1 MQNIISNKDNRNRI
15 RKDTLSETRRL
26 QQQQQQWQQQR
37 VAQMSL
43 PEKVS
48 FVRRSSDRELQTQY
62 FSALRTEL
70 TTPGNPNYNPYFS
83 STRGT
88 MTDVLDFFGLDSLD
102 DNWFQANSNLQN
114 FAPRTAAGNLSTAGQ
129 KNWTQ
134 DQWAGYYYVKA
145 LDARETTRQAQSEW
159 ADMLG
164 KLQKNFQNYSAIYG
178 RNMTLDEF
186 LQSANTDDYST
197 LRAMD
202 ESRSFGVDGYS
213 EMLELIS
220 PVAYSQDALVGAYY
234 ALTRGETLDA
244 NRNYFEDAVGYYT
257 DGRRA
262 QQQNAQEH
270 KYSWQGT
277 LSGYTPQYLQHM
289 RDNIRLNG
297 TTAELQAFDYEAYGA
312 QPRMASLAEETS
324 YFPETV
330 YDDTF
335 FEKYGSA
342 MQPYLEQ
349 MKDRYGEIQAPK
361 SDDDWTYHAAWEF
374 YQLQQADEE
383 TRKIEAEFETLK
395 ERIMKAQFET
405 PQQAAGLVELWLDED
420 GFEELKDYY
429 EGGARTLREIYLSD
443 ESILGMAQ
451 AKLAGE
457 DITQN
462 AGDYALYSRRS
473 EINAL
478 NELYRAAQSSEAIE
492 RAASGDAAGVQAVLA
507 GNAEANVDLS
517 AIKSEAWQ
525 NSINTHVNLNRE
537 KYEALFGKD
546 FTLYQAASVD
556 NTLREMV
563 EATGIEYVESDLYLN
578 GALSAYVDNAILNMQ
593 DTPYAEGGALSDYSL
608 PYISQVAQFVFE
620 NADTIDAEK
629 LKYDA
634 AAYLNAAGYAQSAG
648 MQPEQIAQFAVSYA
662 AMQKMVGDALSGETM
677 EHEMLDATR
686 TLVAALG
693 DFSAFQN
700 LADSFGGYVPL
711 LQKTTALLNADDTAF
726 DSPVSDQQLSEF
738 VAGLLTSQAGISGDP
753 AYDAMGSQILHDVQ
767 GGIITMED
775 VRSALLEDDEQAQVY
790 QEYRVASGDLDAM
803 KAEIE
808 SLQAEHTALREKYE
822 GIRVSFGPRDRGKEW
837 QEFGQALNADERR
850 IEIEDELAGLQ
861 SRYYSALTMQSDFS
875 SIAEST
881 RATMGEEA
889 LAAID
894 GYGQMTETERD
905 VVAYLFGTQGEEAAR
920 QFGEY
925 MQQTTLYRESAVRA
939 AELQDTNIF
948 NRAMYVAGG
957 QLVRMW
963 NNLRDATTG
972 TNTPIAQAEMLSS
985 QLVENA
991 EGLFDTA
998 VMNVTST
1005 VTNILPSTLIG
1016 LVATP
1021 IGGAIVLGVNSYADA
1036 RRSAIQDGYT
1046 RMQASNY
1053 GVLTGM
1059 AEGAVSYALGGISAL
1074 GGKITGNALS
1084 KMVSKMSN
1092 GFLRFAVQWPGRMA
1106 SEGLEEFIQNG
1117 VNTVFRNVALGE
1129 ENSINPFTEEGWNSF
1144 LWGAVTSGIL
1154 ELPGAISS
1162 ARHPV
1167 QYETREVT
1175 TKHEAD
1181 VTTAEVISGVGEDV
1195 RRTMETDG
1203 APVGETDTIPVMPD
1217 YNVGNALIDVTIG
1230 DMRGYIGD
1238 IAQAYHYL
1246 DESRATDEAIASAAD
1261 GIMRTLSSINAQDV
1275 TLDGILAR
1283 KTEMENII
1291 ASLNGI
1297 LNNFPEGSYAR
1308 ANIQGAINH
1317 LTSWADRLVNVQSVR
1332 DSYLDGEIPTGQELR
1347 QALVDVFGEMPARQE
1362 GESQISSA
1370 AQNVRDFVA
1379 RTQGVMTQ
1387 ARNRA
1392 AENIF
1397 SEARRAQYE
1406 ESNRMAAQREHLRVE
1421 ALQSQMENLQGEIQR
1436 LDANLRDLYATAL
1449 QKGIPTDSGD
1459 TAQIIF
1465 NIKQEQSRAQGNYAR
1480 LAQQLAEEQ
1489 KRYEQFVQAQ
1499 TVQTRQNLNNDRDQ
1513 FRQSLQEQQAQTQ
1526 AEAQNAAQGVSRPA
1540 LEQSDVQTQK
1550 NEARAKIEANQTV
1563 VDAWQALTD
1572 ATGNMRQDGMTAQ
1585 ALRSLLY
1592 KEAIAQ
1598 LDGEML
1604 SATRRKDRAA
1614 LLELKKQ
1621 RDAIYAMRD
1630 ADAQIADGGADAT
1643 LEDMLDAAYREIGG
1657 SESYFNFAY
1666 RMGGANLILE
1676 YFDKWHALQ
1685 DSGKTATGIAQ
1696 NFLAK
1701 AANFYKRRY
1710 SVLSKRYAQ
1719 EHGIDALSLQR
1730 QLEIDATINP
1740 GPIAE
1745 GATAAQRNRRR
1756 GWLNE
1761 TVYREPRPYDRADLL
1776 AQRAMEIDYSDE
1788 AGVASLMREITELNN
1803 SVTDE
1808 TLIRQLNQLQQTVA
1822 FTLASERISGMD
1834 TRAGL
1839 LEAGR
1844 LLNSTGDARY
1854 GELFWDLFDTAY
1866 ADSGVQTR
1874 LDALSELVH
1883 SEPADSEFYRMLTQ
1897 RMLEMTG
1904 LTSSEAALVV
1914 DETLAQEAQDDT
1926 PLVDIAAEEFARPA
1940 EAPTEADAPSQT
1952 EPATET
1958 PKDTG
1963 SEAESQRPTQQQPA
1977 QEFTDEVRQAL
1988 DEAGDADTKA
1998 VIEAAQMSAEYEAR
2012 IDALNDQLKAV
2023 RKQRKSVY
2031 NERSGVIKRGKK
2043 MTEQAQMQENARQ
2056 QDALTEQIHA
2066 FDEQASKLEGEIQRY
2081 KKLNAQEEKKLDAAI
2096 VKFLQGE
2103 EVHNIYKLIRAARDS
2118 QSPVDMYEVNKA
2130 FIANSFEQVRAKLP
2144 QLKEAIRKYSRDG
2157 QLSTLTLEQAAEVLK
2172 TVIDEDT
2179 MRKYKQVG
2187 KALHGVYK
2195 RSQQR
2200 VAVLKAELDQI
2211 RTDLHNATDEAE
2223 IDRLNTQY
2231 GKMRRT
2237 IDALE
2242 TTAEITYNASTL
2254 YFQHGADSILEGL
2267 TGQNGSAYPQQV
2279 LDVVN
2284 AIINEELATR
2294 KRGGAR
2300 LKAIRLFSDPNRVI
2314 ESAARDYAPL
2324 LKALYTGN
2332 IQQANA
2338 QIARRRAAIN
2348 QRLRDAGLTR
2358 GNSEIV
2364 ARYMETADASLL
2376 DGYSKADRDAIVR
2389 VATEAR
2395 AVLDEL
2401 WDENN
2406 AIRKKNGW
2414 GELKGRQNY
2423 YHHFVEGNNKIL
2435 SELGLDFSDNDL
2447 PIAIVGQT
2455 YDTSPVR
2462 QYAGFEKA
2470 RTGSDTVFDL
2480 EKSMDRY
2487 LPVILNNIYTTD
2499 TIVRLK
2505 QFGQGLEFLQ
2515 KYHKMKGDAET
2526 RGFRTGPLE
2535 TIKTWAGEL
2544 QNTLAAKKSV
2554 FDRPI
2559 ENALGRKGYGVL
2571 NAIQRFRSL
2580 AMTYGN
2586 VNIAVSNMLSLVKPI
2601 AFGGR
2606 YGVGVMIKTAFDP
2619 IVSALRGDFAG
2630 YKARMADFENR
2641 SAFLTSRFGGE
2652 PLYTSAMEKIV
2663 SAGYAPSRATDRI
2676 TSNIV
2681 VRTFYEKA
2689 LAQGYEPAAA
2699 MQQADSMAMR
2709 LMASN
2714 VRGEGG
2720 QIYSSK
2726 FGGIVFQFTREA
2738 MNDFISFFHDMPR
2751 MNRKDA
2757 IWAAVSTLTLNAI
2770 YNAIRQDDSAIDPVG
2785 TLIRALEDTE
2795 DEEELD
2801 KRLWAIAGAVG
2812 ENLFPISPQFRGE
2825 IPFMSAIYDLIESP
2839 SAIEAV
2845 GVILENF
2852 TPGAAAGK
2860 RLISGIQTMQQGYAT
2875 TASGNIRFPVA
2886 QNAIN
2891 WVSVPLLGVWKT
2903 GEAREY
2909 SGERYLSESDSA
2921 WMREMMETGMDAF
2934 EAYDVLRQ
2942 NRALNAVKKSDYDT
2956 EEAYEAAKAE
2966 ARAATTTPKMPTWA
2980 MQMRNDS
2987 AMQNAIAVWRES
2999 GLSVLPKEIDSFSRD
3014 KVEYKLT
3021 GEDKELFDEIYRQEY
3036 ETALSAYIPGV
3047 HSAEQLE
3054 KMVSDAEK
3062 RAKEQYVILVKE
3074 E

>member
-1 MQNIISNKDNRNRI
+1 MQNMNSLLDNINKLQKQR
-15 RKDTLSETRRL
+15 
-26 QQQQQQWQQQR
+26 QQQTQQR
-37 VAQMSL
+37 QNIPQMRLS
-43 PEKVS
+43 EKVS
-48 FVRRSSDRELQTQY
+48 IARRSPNSRLTTDY
-62 FSALRTEL
+62 FNALGTEIR
-70 TTPGNPNYNPYFS
+70 TPGNPNYNPYFS

-88 MTDVLDFFGLDSLD
+88 MTDVLDFFGMDSLD

-114 FAPRTAAGNLSTAGQ
+114 FAPRTAAGNLSTANQ

-186 LQSANTDDYST
+186 LQSASTDGYST

-213 EMLELIS
+213 EMLELVS

-257 DGRRA
+257 DGANA

-277 LSGYTPQYLQHM
+277 LGNYSQPYLEQM
-289 RDNIRLNG
+289 RNNIRLNG
-297 TTAELQAFDYEAYGA
+297 TTAELQAFDYEAYGT
-312 QPRMASLAEETS
+312 QPRMASLTGETS

-330 YDDTF
+330 YDDVF

-349 MKDRYGEIQAPK
+349 MKDRYGEIQSPK

-405 PQQAAGLVELWLDED
+405 PEQAAELVGLWLDED

-429 EGGARTLREIYLSD
+429 EGDARTLREVYLSD

-462 AGDYALYSRRS
+462 AGDYALYSRRG
-473 EINAL
+473 EINSL

-492 RAASGDAAGVQAVLA
+492 RAARGDAAGVEQVLTGEA
-507 GNAEANVDLS
+507 QANVDLS
-517 AIKSEAWQ
+517 RIRSEAWQ

-537 KYEALFGKD
+537 KYVALFGED

-556 NTLREMV
+556 NTLRAMV
-563 EATGIEYVESDLYLN
+563 EETGIEYVESDLYLS
-578 GALSAYVDNAILNMQ
+578 GALSAYVDSAILNMQ

-608 PYISQVAQFVFE
+608 PYMSEVAQFVFE
-620 NADTIDAEK
+620 NVDTIDAES

-634 AAYLNAAGYAQSAG
+634 SAYLNAAMYAQSAG
-648 MQPEQIAQFAVSYA
+648 MQPEQIAQFSVSYA
-662 AMQKMVGDALSGETM
+662 AMQKMVGDALSGDPMKSKT
-677 EHEMLDATR
+677 LDATR

-693 DFSAFQN
+693 DFSAFQK

-775 VRSALLEDDEQAQVY
+775 VRSALLEDDEQTQLY
-790 QEYRVASGDLDAM
+790 KEYRVASGDLDAM
-803 KAEIE
+803 KSEIE
-808 SLQAEHTALREKYE
+808 KLQAEHTALREEYE
-822 GIRVSFGPRDRGKEW
+822 GIRVNFGPRDRKQEW
-837 QEFGQALNADERR
+837 QGFAQAQNADERR
-850 IEIEDELAGLQ
+850 IEIEEELATLQ

-875 SIAEST
+875 NIAEST
-881 RATMGEEA
+881 RATMGEET

-894 GYGQMTETERD
+894 GYDQMTETERD

-920 QFGEY
+920 QFGDY

-939 AELQDTNIF
+939 SELQNTNVF

-963 NNLRDATTG
+963 NNLLDATTG

-991 EGLFDTA
+991 EGFLDTA

-1005 VTNILPSTLIG
+1005 VTNILPSTLIS

-1021 IGGAIVLGVNSYADA
+1021 IGGAIVLGVNSYAEA
-1036 RRSAIQDGYT
+1036 RRSAIQEGYT
-1046 RMQASNY
+1046 RQQASNY
-1053 GVLTGM
+1053 GVLVGL
-1059 AEGAVSYALGGISAL
+1059 AEGAVSYALGGIGAL

-1144 LWGAVTSGIL
+1144 LWGAATAGIL
-1154 ELPGAISS
+1154 ELPGSISN
-1162 ARHPV
+1162 ARNPV

-1181 VTTAEVISGVGEDV
+1181 ATTAEVISNVGADV
-1195 RRTMETDG
+1195 RKTIESDG
-1203 APVGETDTIPVMPD
+1203 TPAQNLDATAPMPD
-1217 YNVGNALIDVTIG
+1217 YNAGNTLIDVTIS

-1261 GIMRTLSSINAQDV
+1261 GIMNTLANMNAQDI

-1283 KTEMENII
+1283 KAEIENTI

-1297 LNNFPEGSYAR
+1297 LDNFPEDSYAR

-1317 LTSWADRLVNVQSVR
+1317 LTAWAERLVNVQSVR

-1406 ESNRMAAQREHLRVE
+1406 ENNRVAAQREYLRVE
-1421 ALQSQMENLQGEIQR
+1421 ALQQQMENLQGEIQQ

-1480 LAQQLAEEQ
+1480 LAQQLAAEQ

-1526 AEAQNAAQGVSRPA
+1526 AEAQNAAQDISRPA

-1563 VDAWQALTD
+1563 VDAWQALAD

-1630 ADAQIADGGADAT
+1630 ADAQIAEGGADAT
-1643 LEDMLDAAYREIGG
+1643 LEDMLDAAYRETGG
-1657 SESYFNFAY
+1657 SESYINFAY

-1710 SVLSKRYAQ
+1710 SVLSQRYAQ
-1719 EHGIDALSLQR
+1719 EYGIDALSLQR

-1745 GATAAQRNRRR
+1745 GATAAQRSRRR

-1803 SVTDE
+1803 SVTDD

-1834 TRAGL
+1834 THAGL

-1854 GELFWDLFDTAY
+1854 GELFWDLFDAAY
-1866 ADSGVQTR
+1866 VDANLQTK
-1874 LDALSELVH
+1874 LDTLSELAH
-1883 SEPADSEFYRMLTQ
+1883 SEPTDSEFYRMLTQ

-1904 LTSSEAALVV
+1904 LTSSEAALAV

-1926 PLVDIAAEEFARPA
+1926 PLVDIAAEEFARSA
-1940 EAPTEADAPSQT
+1940 ETITEADAPPQAESTT
-1952 EPATET
+1952 EAAKSE
-1958 PKDTG
+1958 
-1963 SEAESQRPTQQQPA
+1963 SEAQQQSAQRPTQQQPA
-1977 QEFTDEVRQAL
+1977 QEFTEEVRQVL

-2012 IDALNDQLKAV
+2012 ISALNDQLKAV

-2031 NERSGVIKRGKK
+2031 NERSDVIKRGKK

-2066 FDEQASKLEGEIQRY
+2066 FDEQASELEGEIARY

-2096 VKFLQGE
+2096 GKFLRGE

-2130 FIANSFEQVRAKLP
+2130 FVTNSFEEVRAKLP

-2157 QLSTLTLEQAAEVLK
+2157 QLSTLTLEQAAEALK
-2172 TVIDEDT
+2172 TVIDED
-2179 MRKYKQVG
+2179 MLRKYKQVG

-2223 IDRLNTQY
+2223 IDRLNAQY

-2284 AIINEELATR
+2284 AIIDEELATR
-2294 KRGGAR
+2294 KHGGAR
-2300 LKAIRLFSDPNRVI
+2300 LKLIRMFSDPNRVI

-2332 IQQANA
+2332 IQQANG
-2338 QIARRRAAIN
+2338 QIARRRAEIN
-2348 QRLRDAGLTR
+2348 QRLRNAGLTR

-2364 ARYMETADASLL
+2364 ARYMDSGDASLL
-2376 DGYSKADRDAIVR
+2376 DEYSQADRDTIVR

-2395 AVLDEL
+2395 TVLDEL

-2435 SELGLDFSDNDL
+2435 NELGLDFNDNNL

-2515 KYHKMKGDAET
+2515 KYHNMKKDAEIT
-2526 RGFRTGPLE
+2526 GFRTGPLE
-2535 TIKTWAGEL
+2535 TIKNWAGEL

-2554 FDRPI
+2554 LDRPM
-2559 ENALGRKGYGVL
+2559 ENVLGRKGYSVL
-2571 NAIQRFRSL
+2571 NATQRLRSL
-2580 AMTYGN
+2580 AMTFGN
-2586 VNIAVSNMLSLVKPI
+2586 VNVSVMNMLSLVKPI
-2601 AFGGR
+2601 AFGGK
-2606 YGVGVMIKTAFDP
+2606 YGVSAAAKMLLDP
-2619 IVSALRGDFAG
+2619 IVSAMRGDFAG
-2630 YKARMADFENR
+2630 YKARMIDFEKR
-2641 SAFLTSRFGGE
+2641 SNFLTSRFNGD
-2652 PLYTSAMEKIV
+2652 PLYTSTADKVV
-2663 SAGYAPSRATDRI
+2663 SAGYAMSRMSDRI
-2676 TSNIV
+2676 TANLV

-2689 LAQGYEPAAA
+2689 LAQGYDRAAA

-2720 QIYSSK
+2720 QFYGSK
-2726 FGGIVFQFTREA
+2726 TGGMIFQFTREGV
-2738 MNDFISFFHDMPR
+2738 NDFISFFHDMPR
-2751 MNRKDA
+2751 MKKGDA
-2757 IWAAVSTLTLNAI
+2757 IWAAGSTLVLNALW
-2770 YNAIRQDDSAIDPVG
+2770 NVLTQDDTAIDPVG
-2785 TLIRALEDTE
+2785 VLIRALEDTE
-2795 DEEELD
+2795 DEEDLD
-2801 KRLWAIAGAVG
+2801 KRLWTIAGALA
-2812 ENLFPISPQFRGE
+2812 ENLIPVSSQFRGE
-2825 IPFMSAIYDLIESP
+2825 IPFLSPIQDLIEGGSFT
-2839 SAIEAV
+2839 EA
-2845 GVILENF
+2845 GWTLLSNF
-2852 TPGAAAGK
+2852 APGAAAGK
-2860 RLISGIQTMQQGYAT
+2860 RLITGIQSMQQGYAT
-2875 TASGNIRFPVA
+2875 TTSGNIRFPIE

-2909 SGERYLSESDSA
+2909 SDERYLSESDSA

-2934 EAYDVLRQ
+2934 EAYDVLLQ

-2956 EEAYEAAKAE
+2956 QEAYEAAKAE

-2980 MQMRNDS
+2980 MQMREDS
-2987 AMQNAIAVWRES
+2987 AMQSAIAAWRES

-3036 ETALSAYIPGV
+3036 EAALRAYIPGV

-3054 KMVSDAEK
+3054 KMVSDAER
-3062 RAKEQYVILVKE
+3062 RAKDQYVILVKE

>member
-1 MQNIISNKDNRNRI
+1 MQNMNSLLDNINKLQKQR
-15 RKDTLSETRRL
+15 
-26 QQQQQQWQQQR
+26 QQQTQQR
-37 VAQMSL
+37 QNIPQMRLS
-43 PEKVS
+43 EKVS
-48 FVRRSSDRELQTQY
+48 IARRSPNSRLTTDY
-62 FSALRTEL
+62 FNALGTEIR
-70 TTPGNPNYNPYFS
+70 TPGNPNYNPYFS

-114 FAPRTAAGNLSTAGQ
+114 FAPRTAAGNLSTANQ

-186 LQSANTDDYST
+186 LQSASTDDYST

-213 EMLELIS
+213 EMLELVS

-257 DGRRA
+257 DGANA

-277 LSGYTPQYLQHM
+277 LGNYSQPYLEQM
-289 RDNIRLNG
+289 RNNIRLNG
-297 TTAELQAFDYEAYGA
+297 TTAELQAFDHEAYGT
-312 QPRMASLAEETS
+312 QPRMASLTEETS

-330 YDDTF
+330 YDDAF

-342 MQPYLEQ
+342 MQPYLGQ

-383 TRKIEAEFETLK
+383 TRKVEAEFETLK

-405 PQQAAGLVELWLDED
+405 PQQAAELVGLWLDED

-429 EGGARTLREIYLSD
+429 EGDARTLREVYLSD

-462 AGDYALYSRRS
+462 AGDYALYSRRG
-473 EINAL
+473 EINSL

-492 RAASGDAAGVQAVLA
+492 RAARGDAAGVQTVLS
-507 GNAEANVDLS
+507 GNAEADVDLS
-517 AIKSEAWQ
+517 TIKSEAWQ

-537 KYEALFGKD
+537 KYAALFGED

-556 NTLREMV
+556 NTLRAMV
-563 EATGIEYVESDLYLN
+563 EETGIEYVESDLYLS
-578 GALSAYVDNAILNMQ
+578 GALSAYVDSAILNMQ

-608 PYISQVAQFVFE
+608 PYMSEVAQFVFE
-620 NADTIDAEK
+620 NADTIDAEN

-634 AAYLNAAGYAQSAG
+634 SAYLNAAMYAQSAG
-648 MQPEQIAQFAVSYA
+648 MQPEQIAQFSVSYA
-662 AMQKMVGDALSGETM
+662 AMQKMVGEALSGDPMKSET
-677 EHEMLDATR
+677 LDATR

-693 DFSAFQN
+693 DFSAFQK

-775 VRSALLEDDEQAQVY
+775 VRSALLEGDEQAQLY
-790 QEYRVASGDLDAM
+790 KEYRVASGDLDAM
-803 KAEIE
+803 KAEIDR
-808 SLQAEHTALREKYE
+808 LDAERERLYEISTPNIFERVYNLAYAKTAEVNE
-822 GIRVSFGPRDRGKEW
+822 AET
-837 QEFGQALNADERR
+837 QR
-850 IEIEDELAGLQ
+850 IEIEEELSQMRG
-861 SRYYSALTMQSDFS
+861 RYYSALTSQSDFEQ
-875 SIAEST
+875 IATAAQSQM
-881 RATMGEEA
+881 TMQDT
-889 LAAID
+889 LAIS
-894 GYGQMTETERD
+894 GYEQMTETERQ
-905 VVAYLFGTQGEEAAR
+905 VAAYLWSAQGEAAAR
-920 QFGEY
+920 EFAQYLE
-925 MQQTTLYRESAVRA
+925 
-939 AELQDTNIF
+939 QDTTYR
-948 NRAMYVAGG
+948 RALSYSQGLQNMSVLNKMGAVAASS
-957 QLVRMW
+957 LHTIKD
-963 NNLRDATTG
+963 NAISFLTG
-972 TNTPIAQAEMLSS
+972 DTRPVSQAEMFTSNLI
-985 QLVENA
+985 ENA
-991 EGLFDTA
+991 SGVDSILLNATNSLVNMA
-998 VMNVTST
+998 PSILIST
-1005 VTNILPSTLIG
+1005 LTGPLGGALALGTNSFMDARRRALNDGYNSQQASVYGTLIG
-1016 LVATP
+1016 AAEAAT
-1021 IGGAIVLGVNSYADA
+1021 
-1036 RRSAIQDGYT
+1036 
-1046 RMQASNY
+1046 
-1053 GVLTGM
+1053 
-1059 AEGAVSYALGGISAL
+1059 SYALGGISAL
-1074 GGKITGNALS
+1074 GGKLTGNAIGRVIS
-1084 KMVSKMSN
+1084 KLDNALYRFAIQWPMSMVSE
-1092 GFLRFAVQWPGRMA
+1092 GF
-1106 SEGLEEFIQNG
+1106 EEFLQNELDS
-1117 VNTVFRNVALGE
+1117 VFRNIALGE
-1129 ENSINPFTEEGWNSF
+1129 SNSLNPFTEEGWNSF
-1144 LWGAVTSGIL
+1144 LMGAVTAGLL
-1154 ELPGAISS
+1154 ELPGSIAN
-1162 ARHPV
+1162 ARNPV
-1167 QYETREVT
+1167 QYEAREVT

-1181 VTTAEVISGVGEDV
+1181 ATTAEVISNVGADV
-1195 RRTMETDG
+1195 RKTIELDETPAQNLDAT
-1203 APVGETDTIPVMPD
+1203 APMPD
-1217 YNVGNALIDVTIG
+1217 YNAGNTLIDVTIS

-1261 GIMRTLSSINAQDV
+1261 GIMNTLANMNAQDI

-1283 KTEMENII
+1283 KAEIENAI

-1297 LNNFPEGSYAR
+1297 LDNFPEDSYAR

-1317 LTSWADRLVNVQSVR
+1317 LTAWAERLVNVQSVR

-1406 ESNRMAAQREHLRVE
+1406 ENNRVAAQREYLRVE
-1421 ALQSQMENLQGEIQR
+1421 ALQQQMENLQGEIQQ

-1480 LAQQLAEEQ
+1480 LAQQLAAEQ

-1526 AEAQNAAQGVSRPA
+1526 AEAQNAAQDVSRPA

-1563 VDAWQALTD
+1563 VDAWQALAD

-1630 ADAQIADGGADAT
+1630 ADAQIAEGGADAT
-1643 LEDMLDAAYREIGG
+1643 LEDMLDAAYRETGG
-1657 SESYFNFAY
+1657 SESYINFAY

-1710 SVLSKRYAQ
+1710 SVLSQRYAQ

-1745 GATAAQRNRRR
+1745 GATAAQRSRRR

-1803 SVTDE
+1803 SVTDD

-1834 TRAGL
+1834 THAGL

-1854 GELFWDLFDTAY
+1854 GELFWDLFDAAY
-1866 ADSGVQTR
+1866 VDANLQTK
-1874 LDALSELVH
+1874 LDTLSELAH
-1883 SEPADSEFYRMLTQ
+1883 SEPTDSEFYRMLTQ

-1904 LTSSEAALVV
+1904 LTSSEAALAV

-1926 PLVDIAAEEFARPA
+1926 PLVDIAAEEFARSA
-1940 EAPTEADAPSQT
+1940 ETITEADAPPQAESTT
-1952 EPATET
+1952 EAAKSE
-1958 PKDTG
+1958 
-1963 SEAESQRPTQQQPA
+1963 SEAQQQSAQRPTQQQPA
-1977 QEFTDEVRQAL
+1977 QEFTEEVRQVL

-2031 NERSGVIKRGKK
+2031 NERSDVIKRGKK
-2043 MTEQAQMQENARQ
+2043 MTDAAQMQENARQ

-2066 FDEQASKLEGEIQRY
+2066 FDEQASELEGEIARY

-2096 VKFLQGE
+2096 GKFLRGE

-2130 FIANSFEQVRAKLP
+2130 FVANSFEQVRAKLP

-2223 IDRLNTQY
+2223 IDRLNAQY

-2284 AIINEELATR
+2284 AIIDEELATR
-2294 KRGGAR
+2294 KHGGAR
-2300 LKAIRLFSDPNRVI
+2300 LKLIRMFSDPNRVI

-2332 IQQANA
+2332 IQQANG
-2338 QIARRRAAIN
+2338 QIARRRAEIN

-2358 GNSEIV
+2358 SNSEVV
-2364 ARYMETADASLL
+2364 ARYMETADTSLL
-2376 DGYSKADRDAIVR
+2376 DGYSQADRDAIVR

-2395 AVLDEL
+2395 SVLDEL

-2414 GELKGRQNY
+2414 GELQGRQNY

-2435 SELGLDFSDNDL
+2435 NELGLDFNDNNL

-2515 KYHKMKGDAET
+2515 KYHNMKKDAEIT
-2526 RGFRTGPLE
+2526 GFRTGPLE
-2535 TIKTWAGEL
+2535 TIKNWAGEL

-2554 FDRPI
+2554 LDRPM
-2559 ENALGRKGYGVL
+2559 ENVLGRKGYSVL
-2571 NAIQRFRSL
+2571 NATQRLRSL
-2580 AMTYGN
+2580 AMTFGN
-2586 VNIAVSNMLSLVKPI
+2586 VNVSVMNMLSLVKPI
-2601 AFGGR
+2601 AFGGK
-2606 YGVGVMIKTAFDP
+2606 YGVSAAAKMLLDP
-2619 IVSALRGDFAG
+2619 IVSAMRGDFAG
-2630 YKARMADFENR
+2630 YKARMADFEKR
-2641 SAFLTSRFGGE
+2641 SNFLTSRFNGD
-2652 PLYTSAMEKIV
+2652 PLYTSTADKVV
-2663 SAGYAPSRATDRI
+2663 SAGYAMSRMSDRI
-2676 TSNIV
+2676 TANLV

-2689 LAQGYEPAAA
+2689 LAQGYDRAAA

-2714 VRGEGG
+2714 VRGESGQFYGSKTGG
-2720 QIYSSK
+2720 MI
-2726 FGGIVFQFTREA
+2726 FQFTREGV
-2738 MNDFISFFHDMPR
+2738 NDFISFFHDMPR
-2751 MNRKDA
+2751 MKKGDA
-2757 IWAAVSTLTLNAI
+2757 IWAAGSTLVLNALW
-2770 YNAIRQDDSAIDPVG
+2770 NVLTQDDTAIDPVG
-2785 TLIRALEDTE
+2785 VLIRALEDTE
-2795 DEEELD
+2795 DEEDLD
-2801 KRLWAIAGAVG
+2801 KRLWTIAGALA
-2812 ENLFPISPQFRGE
+2812 ENLIPVSSQFRGE
-2825 IPFMSAIYDLIESP
+2825 IPFLSPIQDLIEGGSFT
-2839 SAIEAV
+2839 EA
-2845 GVILENF
+2845 GWTLLSNF
-2852 TPGAAAGK
+2852 APGAAAGK
-2860 RLISGIQTMQQGYAT
+2860 RLITGIQSMQQGYAT
-2875 TASGNIRFPVA
+2875 TNSGNIRFPIE

-2903 GEAREY
+2903 SEAREY
-2909 SGERYLSESDSA
+2909 GGERYLSESDSA
-2921 WMREMMETGMDAF
+2921 WMREMMGTGMDAF

-2956 EEAYEAAKAE
+2956 AEAYEAAKAE

-2980 MQMRNDS
+2980 MQMREDS
-2987 AMQNAIAVWRES
+2987 AMQSAIAAWRES

-3036 ETALSAYIPGV
+3036 EAALRAYIPGV

-3062 RAKEQYVILVKE
+3062 RAKDQYVILVKE